1 MADQKLRVVHYINQF
16 FGQVG
21 GEAKADIRPISRSGP
36 VGPGL
41 ALTAAFKDQ
50 ADIVGTVICGDNYF
64 AANIEQAKLE
74 CMDLIR
80 VFAPDIVV
88 AGPAFGSGR
97 YGMACGAVAEGVKDE
112 LGLPVVTAMFNENP
126 GVETYRKKVYILPTT
141 ESAIGM
147 KDAVLRMAAFA
158 LKLSSGLEIGF
169 PEEEGYLVQGYR
181 ASVVSEKTGAL
192 RAVEMMLAKLSG
204 TPFTTELPI
213 PVFDRVSPAPAVK
226 DLRSMVLALVTSG
239 GIVPKGN
246 PDHIESHNASKCCRY
261 DIGRVKDFTSEEY
274 ESVHG
279 GYDIVYANQ
288 DPDRVLPLDALR
300 ELEEEGVIGKIYD
313 HYYVTVGNTTAVSSA
328 VRYGD
333 KIGKELREA
342 GVDAVILTST

>member
-1 MADQKLRVVHYINQF
+1 MADQKLRVVHYVNQF
-16 FGQVG
+16 FGQIG
-21 GEAKADIRPISRSGP
+21 GEAAADIKPISRPGP

-41 ALTAAFKDQ
+41 ALKAAFKDQ
-50 ADIVGTVICGDNYF
+50 AEIVGTVICGDNYF
-64 AANIEQAKLE
+64 AENIEQAKRE
-74 CMDLIR
+74 CMDIIR
-80 VFAPDIVV
+80 KFAPDIVV

-97 YGMACGAVAEGVKDE
+97 YGMACGAVAEGVKEE
-112 LGLPVVTAMFNENP
+112 LSLPVVTAMFDENP
-126 GVETYRKKVYILPTT
+126 GVEAYRKKVYILPTT
-141 ESAIGM
+141 DSTIGM
-147 KDAVLRMAAFA
+147 KDTISRMAAFV
-158 LKLSSGLEIGF
+158 LKLSRGQEIGF
-169 PEEEGYLVQGYR
+169 PEEEGYLAQGYR
-181 ASVVSEKTGAL
+181 ASVVSQKTGAV

-204 TPFTTELPI
+204 KPFTTELPL
-213 PVFDRVSPAPAVK
+213 PVFDRVNPAPAVK
-226 DLRSMVLALVTSG
+226 DLRTMVLALVTSG

-261 DIGRVKDFTSEEY
+261 DISQVNDFTGEEY

-313 HYYVTVGNTTAVSSA
+313 YYYVTVGNTTAVSSA
-328 VRYGD
+328 ARYGD